1 VITPSLVMGGLIG
14 LFWSAVYVVVRGTAG
29 GRLPLVVLAAVL
41 GAWAGDALAGRLGF
55 DLLVVGDVRL
65 VGASMGSCA
74 GIAVVALLALLGPQR
89 GDLP

>member
-1 VITPSLVMGGLIG
+1 MITPSIVMAIIVGV
-14 LFWSAVYVVVRGTAG
+14 FWSAAYVLVRGTAG
-29 GRLPLVVLAAVL
+29 GRLPLVLLAGIL

-74 GIAVVALLALLGPQR
+74 GIAIVALLAILGPQR
-89 GDLP
+89 GTP